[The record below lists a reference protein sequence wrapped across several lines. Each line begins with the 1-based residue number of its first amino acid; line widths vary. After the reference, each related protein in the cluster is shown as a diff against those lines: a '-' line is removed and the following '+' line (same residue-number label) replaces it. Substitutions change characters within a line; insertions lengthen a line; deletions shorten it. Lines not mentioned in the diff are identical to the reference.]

1 MPFVSVIVP
10 VYKVEKY
17 LRECLDSLVNQSLK
31 DIEIICV
38 DDGSPDNCG
47 KILDEYAGKDPRIK
61 VIHQKNGGVSNARNS
76 GLKEASGKYISFVDS
91 DDFVNSEF
99 LEKLY
104 DAAERNQAD
113 IAAGSI
119 IRKRERHEKFRVHY
133 TGEKRVETLPEKI
146 ALCNVPKCCYV
157 WNNLYRRE
165 LIIDEKF
172 TENVY
177 FEDVLWLPGVL
188 KKSAVMVTAAGA
200 VYYYRANPASTVKQK
215 QSAKKIADRVN
226 SKRYIIRFFEENGLP
241 LSRRDRTINKKIVS
255 IGKFNLLKIKEFNG
269 KETFCLFGIVPIFR
283 RPVLFFDSNTFVVWE
298 PCSRSHGEVV
308 PGYVKY
314 LLDLGYSVSVVV
326 NPEHYGAGLFSRFSA
341 KKLFLNVFYRNN
353 AKLYFKHADLS
364 ELKGILVT
372 TAGKL
377 CDNIHFDAAYRHFNG
392 TLDREKLF
400 LVEHNA
406 KFAIDA
412 GKWDE
417 NIITLRTLN
426 YRGATSCVVNPHYFG
441 EVKITSKSDGMT
453 RFVMVGRLG
462 TGQSD
467 NEAVVEAA
475 KKLVNDGM
483 TDFKITVIG
492 KGRLSNLP
500 PELAAYVEI
509 KGRLSFTK
517 MFAELEKADFMLTSY
532 DKGRHDFYRTTG
544 ASGNFQLVYGFLKPC
559 IIVQDFAGVNG
570 FTEDN
575 SIIYDKPENYADAM
589 KKAIDMSGKEYAA
602 MQQNLKK
609 YVDKLY
615 ETSLDNL
622 RNAIDG

>member
-1 MPFVSVIVP
+1 MIIVRKEYILSRIYCKCMANQENFMPLVSVIVP

-17 LRECLDSLVNQSLK
+17 LPECLDSLLGQSLK

-61 VIHQKNGGVSNARNS
+61 VIHQKNGGLSNARNS
-76 GLKEASGKYISFVDS
+76 GLKEASGKYINFVDS

-133 TGEKRVETLPEKI
+133 TGEKRVKTLPEKI

-157 WNNLYRRE
+157 VSKLYRRE

-269 KETFCLFGIVPIFR
+269 KETFCLFGIVPFYR
-283 RPVLFFDSNTFVVWE
+283 
-298 PCSRSHGEVV
+298 
-308 PGYVKY
+308 
-314 LLDLGYSVSVVV
+314 
-326 NPEHYGAGLFSRFSA
+326 
-341 KKLFLNVFYRNN
+341 KKLRSGLVIQNKRKFFLIRFLDAHINIELFGKIRIAAKNGAQFEYHAATNN
-353 AKLYFKHADLS
+353 GLSEEKRSPQLIVSLTSFPGRIDSVDKTINTLLQQSVKPDKVILYLADSQFPGKTADLP
-364 ELKGILVT
+364 EKLL
-372 TAGKL
+372 KL
-377 CDNIHFDAAYRHFNG
+377 CDLGLEIRWCED
-392 TLDREKLF
+392 
-400 LVEHNA
+400 
-406 KFAIDA
+406 
-412 GKWDE
+412 
-417 NIITLRTLN
+417 LRS
-426 YRGATSCVVNPHYFG
+426 Y
-441 EVKITSKSDGMT
+441 
-453 RFVMVGRLG
+453 
-462 TGQSD
+462 
-467 NEAVVEAA
+467 
-475 KKLVNDGM
+475 KKLIPALR
-483 TDFKITVIG
+483 DF
-492 KGRLSNLP
+492 P
-500 PELAAYVEI
+500 
-509 KGRLSFTK
+509 
-517 MFAELEKADFMLTSY
+517 D
-532 DKGRHDFYRTTG
+532 D
-544 ASGNFQLVYGFLKPC
+544 
-559 IIVQDFAGVNG
+559 IIVTADDDIYYQPDWLQSLYHAYLKSPDYIHTRRAAFLRACNGEIGIYAHYANNRFAPFFGNQLMGGAGTVYPPHSLHKDIFDIEQVKTLIPTYDDIYFWAMAVINGKKIATVRNHDVNIWQREETG
-570 FTEDN
+570 SSGLCKINNGSAGMSPHEAFRRIFER
-575 SIIYDKPENYADAM
+575 YPE
-589 KKAIDMSGKEYAA
+589 ILSRLE
-602 MQQNLKK
+602 Q
-609 YVDKLY
+609 
-615 ETSLDNL
+615 ES
-622 RNAIDG
+622 R

>member
-1 MPFVSVIVP
+1 MIIVRKEYILSRIYCKCMANQENFMPLVSVIVP

-17 LRECLDSLVNQSLK
+17 LPECLDSLLGQSLK

-61 VIHQKNGGVSNARNS
+61 VIHQKNGGLSNARNS

-157 WNNLYRRE
+157 WNKLYRRE

-269 KETFCLFGIVPIFR
+269 KETFCLFGIVPFYR
-283 RPVLFFDSNTFVVWE
+283 
-298 PCSRSHGEVV
+298 
-308 PGYVKY
+308 
-314 LLDLGYSVSVVV
+314 
-326 NPEHYGAGLFSRFSA
+326 
-341 KKLFLNVFYRNN
+341 KKLRSGLVIQNKRKFFLIRFLDAHINIELFGKIRIAAKNGAQFEYHAATNN
-353 AKLYFKHADLS
+353 GLS
-364 ELKGILVT
+364 E
-372 TAGKL
+372 
-377 CDNIHFDAAYRHFNG
+377 
-392 TLDREKLF
+392 EKRSPQLI
-400 LVEHNA
+400 V
-406 KFAIDA
+406 
-412 GKWDE
+412 
-417 NIITLRTLN
+417 
-426 YRGATSCVVNPHYFG
+426 S
-441 EVKITSKSDGMT
+441 
-453 RFVMVGRLG
+453 
-462 TGQSD
+462 
-467 NEAVVEAA
+467 
-475 KKLVNDGM
+475 
-483 TDFKITVIG
+483 
-492 KGRLSNLP
+492 
-500 PELAAYVEI
+500 
-509 KGRLSFTK
+509 
-517 MFAELEKADFMLTSY
+517 LTSFP
-532 DKGRHDFYRTTG
+532 GR
-544 ASGNFQLVYGFLKPC
+544 
-559 IIVQDFAGVNG
+559 
-570 FTEDN
+570 
-575 SIIYDKPENYADAM
+575 
-589 KKAIDMSGKEYAA
+589 IDS
-602 MQQNLKK
+602 
-609 YVDKLY
+609 VD
-615 ETSLDNL
+615 
-622 RNAIDG
+622 